1 MRRNCN
7 PSLMEPMIRRGDEG
21 GEKDFGEAIINGT
34 GFGSWIVDLLD
45 SSVESKSDFLDFFAP
60 IILVDGIGDRLFGVF
75 HDASVSEKRRVT
87 IDRRT
92 EYKDDSEC

>member
-1 MRRNCN
+1 
-7 PSLMEPMIRRGDEG
+7 MIRRGDEG